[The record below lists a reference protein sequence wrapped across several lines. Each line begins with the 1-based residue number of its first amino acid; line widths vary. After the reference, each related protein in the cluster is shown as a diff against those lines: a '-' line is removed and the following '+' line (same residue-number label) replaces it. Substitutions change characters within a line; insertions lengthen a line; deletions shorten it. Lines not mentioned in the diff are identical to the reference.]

1 MDDQKCQLK
10 ILNMWHVHHMEANDL
25 IIILGTCILVHVYIH
40 LNHTSLRDG
49 FTINLLCLVLCRMG
63 EANTSMLES
72 TFVED
77 LVSVKSTTLI

>member
-1 MDDQKCQLK
+1 MSVKN
-10 ILNMWHVHHMEANDL
+10 LNMWHVHHMEANDL
-25 IIILGTCILVHVYIH
+25 IIILSTCILVHVYIH